1 MNKDYLR
8 ESDYED
14 DPGETIDQDTASFFR
29 AIGFVLLCSAS
40 AGLMLFLCAWA
51 GRALWKGFEAL

>member
-1 MNKDYLR
+1 MNKHYIR

-29 AIGFVLLCSAS
+29 AIGFVLLLAAS
-40 AGLMLFLCAWA
+40 AGLMLFLIAWSA
-51 GRALWKGFEAL
+51 RALWTSFEGI

>member
-14 DPGETIDQDTASFFR
+14 DPGETIDHDTARFVR
-29 AIGFVLLCSAS
+29 GIGFALMCAAS
-40 AGLMLFLCAWA
+40 AGLMLFLIAWSA
-51 GRALWKGFEAL
+51 HALWVRFQAL